1 MDAAEG
7 LFKYS
12 VTYGLGIVLSIL
24 IALFLF
30 WILRYVL
37 RENSRREERLASII
51 DGQLK
56 YVLDSITNLALK
68 VSTHDA
74 WEHEVEHRLTVAHE
88 YQKDEHEEIQS
99 AISKLRVEVVK

>member
-24 IALFLF
+24 IALFFF

-56 YVLDSITNLALK
+56 YVQDSISNLTLK
-68 VSTHDA
+68 MTAHDA
-74 WEHEVEHRLTVAHE
+74 WEHEIETRISIAHSH
-88 YQKDEHEEIQS
+88 QKDEHEDLMIALHKVKGEL
-99 AISKLRVEVVK
+99 SK